1 MPRSGRKHTIAGQQA
16 FIDLGARHPHP
27 VRFALGEPH
36 RAIVHD
42 ACAFMTIVETLFW
55 SALALIAFAYLGY
68 FLVLWAL
75 SRLMHNPVQRAPIEP
90 PVTFLITAYNEERN
104 IAAKLEQTLTLDYPT
119 EKLEIIVASDGS
131 SDRTDEIVRGF
142 ADRGVK
148 LVRVEGR
155 VGKTETQNQAL
166 LQARGA
172 IVIFSDATAQ
182 YAVPSIRKIVAN
194 FADPQVGGVSGR
206 YEYHNPTG
214 ATIGL
219 GGMLFARFD
228 NAIRSMQTSIWT
240 ITGCSGCIYAVRRDL
255 YVPLPTDIISDLCEP
270 LKVLE
275 KGYRVVFEP
284 EAVAYEETTTRAREE
299 FGMRVRVIVRGMR
312 GLLYMKSLFNPMRY
326 PFVAFQLLA
335 HKVLRWT
342 VPILLLVVLCANAAL
357 AGRASLYSVLFFVQI
372 VFYAIALL
380 GFFAERRRLRIG
392 PLAIP
397 LYFVTINLAA
407 AVAMFRLC
415 KGHKAVTWETVRR

>member
-1 MPRSGRKHTIAGQQA
+1 
-16 FIDLGARHPHP
+16 
-27 VRFALGEPH
+27 
-36 RAIVHD
+36 
-42 ACAFMTIVETLFW
+42 MTMLETLFW
-55 SALALIAFAYLGY
+55 SALALIAFAYFGY
-68 FLVLWAL
+68 FLVLWLLSAL
-75 SRLMHNPVQRAPIEP
+75 ARHPVRRAPIEP
-90 PVTFLITAYNEERN
+90 PVTFLIAAYNEERG
-104 IAAKLEQTLTLDYPT
+104 IAAKLEQTLALDYPAD
-119 EKLEIIVASDGS
+119 KLEIIVASDGS
-131 SDRTDEIVRGF
+131 TDHTDEIVRGF
-142 ADRGVK
+142 ADHGVK

-155 VGKTETQNQAL
+155 VGKTATQNQAL
-166 LQARGA
+166 LQARGE
-172 IVIFSDATAQ
+172 IVIFSDATAR
-182 YAVPSIRKIVAN
+182 YALASIRNIVAN
-194 FADPQVGGVSGR
+194 FADPQVGAVSGR

-228 NAIRSMQTSIWT
+228 NAIRSMQTSIWS

-255 YVPLPTDIISDLCEP
+255 YAALPADIISDLCEP

-284 EAVAYEETTTRAREE
+284 DAVAYEETTTRTREE

-312 GLLYMKSLFNPMRY
+312 GLLYMKSLFNPIRY

-342 VPILLLVVLCANAAL
+342 VPVLLLVALCANAAL
-357 AGRASLYSVLFFVQI
+357 AGRSLFYFASLIVQT
-372 VFYAIALL
+372 VFYAVALL
-380 GFFAERRRLRIG
+380 GFFAERQRLRIG

-407 AVAMFRLC
+407 GVAMVRLW

>member
-1 MPRSGRKHTIAGQQA
+1 
-16 FIDLGARHPHP
+16 
-27 VRFALGEPH
+27 
-36 RAIVHD
+36 
-42 ACAFMTIVETLFW
+42 MTIVETLFW
-55 SALALIAFAYLGY
+55 SALALIAFAYFGY
-68 FLVLWAL
+68 FLVLLVL
-75 SRLMHNPVQRAPIEP
+75 SRLVHNPVRREPIEP
-90 PVTFLITAYNEERN
+90 RVTFLITAYNEERE
-104 IAAKLEQTLTLDYPT
+104 IAAKLEQTLALDYPPD
-119 EKLEIIVASDGS
+119 KLEIIVASDGS

-172 IVIFSDATAQ
+172 IVIFSDATAR
-182 YAVPSIRKIVAN
+182 YAGASIRKIVAN
-194 FADPQVGGVSGR
+194 FADPQVGAVSGR

-219 GGMLFARFD
+219 GGMLFAKFD
-228 NAIRSMQTSIWT
+228 NTIRSMQTSVWT

-255 YVPLPTDIISDLCEP
+255 YAPLPADIISDLCEP

-275 KGYRVVFEP
+275 HGYRVVFEP
-284 EAVAYEETTTRAREE
+284 DAVAYEETTTRTREE

-312 GLLYMKSLFNPMRY
+312 GLLYMKSLFNPIRY
-326 PFVAFQLLA
+326 PLVAFQLLA
-335 HKVLRWT
+335 HKVLRWS
-342 VPILLLVVLCANAAL
+342 VPVLLLVVLCASAAL
-357 AGRASLYSVLFFVQI
+357 TGRAMIYFALLILQS
-372 VFYAIALL
+372 VFYAIAVL
-380 GFFAERRRLRIG
+380 GFFAERRRLSIG

-407 AVAMFRLC
+407 AVAMFRLW